1 MPFASASAPPRRWA
15 LLKGLIIIG
24 GSLIAAVYTVANVFA
39 LYYAKAYL
47 LDRPAL
53 TVSMQVEQI
62 SASDEHR
69 YLLVTLAFENNG
81 VRPYDLTLKG
91 LKPIT
96 IAKVTKNGDGELSYQ
111 LVKQISLPSVYP
123 DGKSVVI
130 HDINGIIFSP
140 GEKGKNAVATALPEA
155 GLYFVEFNAAVA
167 YRSLIGAYLWDRIA
181 SARPEPSW
189 LSANGYVYLK

>member
-1 MPFASASAPPRRWA
+1 MPIEPTTVPRRWA
-15 LLKGLIIIG
+15 HLKSLIIVC
-24 GSLIAAVYTVANVFA
+24 GSLLAAVYTVANVLA

-47 LDRPAL
+47 IDRPAL
-53 TVSMQVEQI
+53 TVNMQVEQI
-62 SASDEHR
+62 GPTEAQR

-96 IAKVTKNGDGELSYQ
+96 IASVTVGLDGEPSYR
-111 LVKQISLPSVYP
+111 LLKQISLPSVYP
-123 DGKSVVI
+123 EGQSVVI

-140 GEKGKNAVATALPEA
+140 GERGKNAVATAVPEP

-167 YRSLIGAYLWDRIA
+167 YRSLIGEFLWNRIVNA
-181 SARPEPSW
+181 TPEPSW
-189 LSANGYVYLK
+189 LSANAYVYIK